1 MATIFR
7 PAPIG
12 SPLDHRGQAGAD
24 KVPLYLAVALGYMLL
39 LPPQLNLTIGTT
51 ALPPYRFMLI
61 PAALYMMSRGLR
73 GHFRFGWVDG
83 LIVAAT
89 AWVCFALF
97 MTTEAVEAFTA
108 AFAQTT
114 DIALAYF
121 FGRFTIR
128 SLKDLRA
135 FLIMMA
141 PGLAFVAA
149 IMMIESVTHQLIIQ
163 KFFAQITG
171 RSVPYRADARLGL
184 FRAPGPFPHPI
195 LAGVFLASFLP
206 LYFLVGVRGW
216 PKILGIFAAF
226 CSFFSV
232 SSAALLGLVVGGGL
246 IFYNWLSERIANLS
260 WQLFFTMA
268 AIFVFMAELGTK
280 SGTYSLILR
289 FAALNSTS
297 SYNRV
302 LIWEFGTQSVAKHPW
317 FGIGYAE
324 WERPSWMSASMDH
337 FWLLVAVRFGLLP
350 SVLIG
355 VATALAVLGLAR
367 SAMLPASPTDKR
379 ALRAVAI
386 SLGVFAFGI
395 VSVALWLSPH
405 IWFFMLIGLSVSLA
419 ATQRDRFALM
429 QAAIRQHRMELSSEI
444 SAPRTLG

>member
-1 MATIFR
+1 MATTFR

-12 SPLDHRGQAGAD
+12 SPLARRGQAGSD
-24 KVPLYLAVALGYMLL
+24 NVPIYLAVALGYMLL
-39 LPPQLNLTIGTT
+39 LPPQLNLMIGTT

-61 PAALYMMSRGLR
+61 PAALYMISRGLR
-73 GHFRFGWVDG
+73 GQIRLGWIDA

-97 MTTEAVEAFTA
+97 MTTEAAEAFTA

-128 SLKDLRA
+128 SLRDLRT

-141 PGLAFVAA
+141 PGLFFVSA
-149 IMMIESVTHQLIIQ
+149 ILVLESVSHQLIIQ
-163 KFFAQITG
+163 KFFSLITG
-171 RSVPYRADARLGL
+171 RPIIYRADPRLGL

-195 LAGVFLASFLP
+195 LAGVFLVSFLP
-206 LYFLVGVRGW
+206 LYVLAGVRGW
-216 PKILGIFAAF
+216 PKILGGIAAV
-226 CSFFSV
+226 CSFFTV
-232 SSAALLGLVVGGGL
+232 SSAALLGLVVGGAL
-246 IFYNWLSERIANLS
+246 IVYDWLSERIANLS
-260 WQLFFTMA
+260 WQFFFTMT
-268 AIFVFMAELGTK
+268 AIVIFLAELGTK

-289 FAALNSTS
+289 FASLNSVS

-302 LIWEFGTQSVAKHPW
+302 LIWEYGTKSVAKHPW

-324 WERPSWMSASMDH
+324 FERPSWMSASMDH

-355 VATALAVLGLAR
+355 LATALAVMGLAR
-367 SAMLPASPTDKR
+367 ASMLPASPADKR

-395 VSVALWLSPH
+395 VSVALWLAPH
-405 IWFFMLIGLSVSLA
+405 IWFFMLIGLSVSIA
-419 ATQRDRFALM
+419 ATHQQ
-429 QAAIRQHRMELSSEI
+429 QAAFMRAALHRLREEQRAS
-444 SAPRTLG
+444 TLIT